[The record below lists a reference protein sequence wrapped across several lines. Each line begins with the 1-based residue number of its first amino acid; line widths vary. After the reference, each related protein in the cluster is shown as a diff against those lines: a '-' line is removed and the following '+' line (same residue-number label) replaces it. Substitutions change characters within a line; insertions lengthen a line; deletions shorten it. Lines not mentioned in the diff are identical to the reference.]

1 MKKGIIFFAIGV
13 IAGAVCYSVKDKH
26 SKSNPID
33 IFNRRD
39 INKQKYEE
47 QGLDEEEDINLVTLD
62 NNSLSVKDRATSK
75 LIFDYYYEITMNSKN
90 EETFQYN
97 LDKMWDFY
105 WVLYNDLE
113 LNTSETKKKVETYIL
128 YHKAIM
134 NKSDGLDKIVNNAVD
149 KIDLK
154 KLIFKK

>member
-13 IAGAVCYSVKDKH
+13 IAGAVCYSVKDKY

-33 IFNRRD
+33 IFSRKD
-39 INKQKYEE
+39 INKQKYKE
-47 QGLDEEEDINLVTLD
+47 QGLDEEDDINAVTL
-62 NNSLSVKDRATSK
+62 NNNYLSVKDRATSK
-75 LIFDYYYEITMNSKN
+75 LIFDYYYKVTIDSKN
-90 EETFQYN
+90 EETFQRN
-97 LDKMWDFY
+97 LDKMWNFY
-105 WVLYNDLE
+105 WVLADDATV
-113 LNTSETKKKVETYIL
+113 NTSESKKKVETYIL

>member
-1 MKKGIIFFAIGV
+1 MKKGIIFFAIGIV
-13 IAGAVCYSVKDKH
+13 AGAVCYSIKDKN

-33 IFNRRD
+33 IFNRRE
-39 INKQKYEE
+39 INKQKYKE
-47 QGLDEEEDINLVTLD
+47 QGLDEDDIDSVTL
-62 NNSLSVKDRATSK
+62 NNNTISVKDRSTSK
-75 LIFDYYYEITMNSKN
+75 LIFDYYYEMTMNSKN
-90 EETFQYN
+90 EETFQRN

-105 WVLYNDLE
+105 WVLENDYIQ
-113 LNTSETKKKVETYIL
+113 NTSETKKKVDTYIL
-128 YHKAIM
+128 YHKTIM

>member
-13 IAGAVCYSVKDKH
+13 IAGAVCYSVKDKNN

-33 IFNRRD
+33 IFNRRE
-39 INKQKYEE
+39 INKQKYKE
-47 QGLDEEEDINLVTLD
+47 QGVDEDDIDSVTL
-62 NNSLSVKDRATSK
+62 NNNTISVKDRSTSK

-90 EETFQYN
+90 EEIFQRN

-105 WVLYNDLE
+105 WVLENDFVQ
-113 LNTSETKKKVETYIL
+113 NTSETKKKVDTYIL
-128 YHKAIM
+128 YHKTIM

>member
-13 IAGAVCYSVKDKH
+13 IAGAVCYSVKDKN

-33 IFNRRD
+33 IFNRRE
-39 INKQKYEE
+39 INKQKYKE
-47 QGLDEEEDINLVTLD
+47 QGLDEDDIDSVTLD
-62 NNSLSVKDRATSK
+62 NNTISVKDRSTSK
-75 LIFDYYYEITMNSKN
+75 LIFDYYYEMTMNSKN
-90 EETFQYN
+90 EEIFQRN

-105 WVLYNDLE
+105 WVLENDFVQ
-113 LNTSETKKKVETYIL
+113 NNSETKKKVETYIL
-128 YHKAIM
+128 YHKTIM

>member
-13 IAGAVCYSVKDKH
+13 IAGAVCYSVKDKN

-33 IFNRRD
+33 IFNRRE
-39 INKQKYEE
+39 INKQKYKE
-47 QGLDEEEDINLVTLD
+47 QGLDEDDIDSVTLNND
-62 NNSLSVKDRATSK
+62 NLSVKDRATSK

-90 EETFQYN
+90 EETFQRN
-97 LDKMWDFY
+97 LDKIWDFY
-105 WVLYNDLE
+105 WVLENDAIY
-113 LNTSETKKKVETYIL
+113 NTSGTKKKAETYIL
-128 YHKAIM
+128 YHKTIM